1 MASESQFVI
10 SNYALLYVKET
21 ESLQL
26 STCKYI
32 KKKKQAHITSRKI
45 SLCLWRVKTPGSSS
59 WFTGEDW
66 NDYKSWI
73 HTLKDKTQKVLSLNF
88 WKYHPQ

>member
-10 SNYALLYVKET
+10 SIYALLYVKET

-32 KKKKQAHITSRKI
+32 KKKNKPTSQAEK
-45 SLCLWRVKTPGSSS
+45 
-59 WFTGEDW
+59 
-66 NDYKSWI
+66 
-73 HTLKDKTQKVLSLNF
+73 
-88 WKYHPQ
+88 

>member
-32 KKKKQAHITSRKI
+32 KKKKNKPTSHAEK
-45 SLCLWRVKTPGSSS
+45 
-59 WFTGEDW
+59 
-66 NDYKSWI
+66 
-73 HTLKDKTQKVLSLNF
+73 
-88 WKYHPQ
+88 